1 MRFGYH
7 HLLSNNVN
15 SPRLTVSQ
23 CECDLDL
30 VTSFPTG
37 NEMLQRIKSIDV
49 ETEQREARE
58 QIGDRER
65 TRTEVDVETEQ
76 KEKQENK
83 EEKENEEEKKSKKSA
98 MFARMPS
105 RVCVSYFER
114 GKKRDLCTR
123 TTI

>member
-1 MRFGYH
+1 
-7 HLLSNNVN
+7 
-15 SPRLTVSQ
+15 
-23 CECDLDL
+23 
-30 VTSFPTG
+30 
-37 NEMLQRIKSIDV
+37 MLQRIKSIDV

-98 MFARMPS
+98 MFARMPT
-105 RVCVSYFER
+105 RVSVSYFA
-114 GKKRDLCTR
+114 RDFTR
-123 TTI
+123 TTR